1 MAVPTGSH
9 VPPMPRSG
17 RNSNEGWN
25 LNWNR
30 IGPQPRRYPLGH
42 DAYTTGVRGKV
53 YGVVSI
59 QLRS

>member
-1 MAVPTGSH
+1 
-9 VPPMPRSG
+9 MPRSG